1 MYQFPVD
8 IYLRNQNRVKNVNKK
23 SFPKGSS
30 AVVNLATVAVIDG
43 KGGEGLA
50 RAYKRA
56 KEDVDAL
63 KDRGEKGRAE
73 LRRRQYMDEHFLPAL
88 EIVINSASPD
98 ELLTNKFALKEL
110 DKYVLLEGSGKGY
123 TATYIRQ
130 AYGDQLGQVKSYS
143 DASVRSGVQKI
154 NMLLDD
160 GQIRTAYGLA
170 NKLKDKIENG
180 EAMADDVDYELIC
193 RIVAYNS

>member
-8 IYLRNQNRVKNVNKK
+8 IYLRNKNRIKSVNEK

-56 KEDVDAL
+56 KEDVETL
-63 KDRGEKGRAE
+63 KDRGEKGRVE
-73 LRRRQYMDEHFLPAL
+73 LRRRQYMDEYFIPAL
-88 EIVINSASPD
+88 EIVVNSASPD
-98 ELLTNKFALKEL
+98 ELLTNKSALKEL
-110 DKYVLLEGSGKGY
+110 DKYALLGGSGSGY
-123 TATYIRQ
+123 TAAYIRQ
-130 AYGDQLGQVKSYS
+130 AYGNQLGQVEGRS

-154 NMLLDD
+154 NMLLDE

-170 NKLKDKIENG
+170 NKLKDKIEKG
-180 EAMADDVDYELIC
+180 EAMADDVDYEMIS
-193 RIVAYNS
+193 RIVAFYS

>member
-8 IYLRNQNRVKNVNKK
+8 IYLRNKNRIKSVNEK

-56 KEDVDAL
+56 KEDVETL
-63 KDRGEKGRAE
+63 KDRGEKGRVE
-73 LRRRQYMDEHFLPAL
+73 LRRRQYMDEYFIPAL
-88 EIVINSASPD
+88 EIVVNSASPD
-98 ELLTNKFALKEL
+98 ELLTNKSALKEL
-110 DKYVLLEGSGKGY
+110 DKYALLEGSGSGY
-123 TATYIRQ
+123 TAAYIRQ
-130 AYGDQLGQVKSYS
+130 AYGDQLGQVEGRS

-154 NMLLDD
+154 NMLLDE
-160 GQIRTAYGLA
+160 GQIRTAYSLA

-180 EAMADDVDYELIC
+180 EAMADESDYDLIG
-193 RIVAYNS
+193 RIVAFYS